1 MDKCIPKEIVDELK
15 KIDFKNL
22 STIERENAFKNIVGD
37 DRVAKDINML
47 YEKSRTLINQDR
59 AFNKFIDNINGVNA
73 EKKLKIKE
81 RFREI
86 KKIKKDT
93 IQNEDLLSLVQDTY
107 NKKYDLDIPLDVVEK
122 INNIN
127 KEIDR
132 LDTLRKGTP
141 DGSPEKFAYG
151 LKVGEL
157 SDIINS
163 QINPNEGLKGY
174 GKDILKRI
182 SNQETT
188 GGKVRQSIIEGV
200 DVLSSPVLKSL
211 KASWDNS
218 VLFRQG
224 LKVLTASRSTWT
236 KGAKNTYKVWSNIA
250 NRAELEKT
258 AQAFRADMV
267 SKDLY
272 KDALDSGLAIGVA
285 EDFFPT
291 NIAENIPGL
300 GNLFKASDD
309 AFTMFTQ
316 GSRMDLFEKYVNTFK
331 QMNDGAMPSKEI
343 LKDFATLANELTGRS
358 SLGKAE
364 AISGLLNKI
373 FFSARFQKANL
384 ATFYRPI
391 FDNKLSA
398 EARTIA
404 RKNLAVHTAF
414 VAGLLQTAALFTDVG
429 FDPKES
435 TFGKMRIPGTDKWID
450 LTGGLA
456 SYLTLVGRQYKAFT
470 TKTKYREDTPFDI
483 FINFLAGK
491 LAPTP
496 AALRDIFE
504 KRNFQGEKPTV
515 GSVAKSLFVPLTAD
529 NIYENYQEGDDASI
543 IALQALLESVGA
555 GISSPKSKREG
566 SYSSPLD
573 LIINR

>member
-37 DRVAKDINML
+37 DKVAKDINML

-59 AFNKFIDNINGVNA
+59 AFNKFINNINGVNA

-81 RFREI
+81 RFQEI
-86 KKIKKDT
+86 KKLKKDT

-122 INNIN
+122 INNVN
-127 KEIDR
+127 KEIDI
-132 LDTLRKGTP
+132 LDKARQGTP
-141 DGSPEKFAYG
+141 DSSPEKLAYG
-151 LKVGEL
+151 MKVGEL

-163 QINPNEGLKGY
+163 QINPSKGLKGY
-174 GKDILKRI
+174 GQDILKRI

-188 GGKVRQSIIEGV
+188 GGKVRQGVIEGV
-200 DVLSSPVLKSL
+200 DALSSPVLKSI

-224 LKVLTASRSTWT
+224 LKVLTASPKTWSNA
-236 KGAKNTYKVWSNIA
+236 AKNTFKVWSNVA

-267 SKDLY
+267 SRDLY

-309 AFTMFTQ
+309 SFTMFTQ
-316 GSRMDLFEKYVNTFK
+316 GARMDLFEKYVNTFK
-331 QMNDGAMPSKEI
+331 QMNNGAMPSKKI
-343 LKDFATLANELTGRS
+343 LEDFSILANELTGRS

-364 AISGLLNKI
+364 AIAGTLNKI

-384 ATFYRPI
+384 ATVYRPI

-414 VAGLLQTAALFTDVG
+414 VASILQTAALFTDVG

-496 AALRDIFE
+496 GVLRDIFE
-504 KRNFQGEKPTV
+504 KRNFQGEKPTI
-515 GSVAKSLFVPLTAD
+515 GSVTRSLFTPITAD
-529 NIYENYQEGDDASI
+529 NVVRNYQEGDDASI
-543 IALQALLESVGA
+543 VALQALLESIGA
-555 GISSPKSKREG
+555 GVSSPKSKREG